1 MVRMAR
7 LARKFGLDHNSLPR
21 RADTLETRVSRRAG
35 RGCAGPLDRAIGAAT
50 IAVAALVMIASG
62 LGWLA
67 HYLIDRR
74 RLAGWDAAWASIGP
88 SWTRRG
94 QQ

>member
-1 MVRMAR
+1 
-7 LARKFGLDHNSLPR
+7 
-21 RADTLETRVSRRAG
+21 
-35 RGCAGPLDRAIGAAT
+35 
-50 IAVAALVMIASG
+50 MIASG
-62 LGWLA
+62 IGWLA
-67 HYLIDRR
+67 HYLIGGRR